1 MGNLLSC
8 ESNNATPQHS
18 KRGKHI
24 TIPDF
29 NGTPTDWPVWKTQV
43 KVSLRTSNTISIIE
57 TPGEQDKPELS
68 DDRTYAFGVLQM
80 TCAKGTA
87 RHIINKHEMH
97 TNAFSAWQDLCEWYE
112 GSAEK
117 DNNANQIRCKID
129 TLKLTTRTT
138 ADQHI
143 QDFLELK
150 ADLDSL
156 NEGYTPSTYVTKFLD
171 NITDPDYAEDAR
183 ALERNNSSLFE
194 CMKSIR
200 RIQRKLC
207 LDRERSRAPPNAVI
221 PRSFAGTTPP
231 SFPPGTSIDF
241 SKYLTDRGFMSVPK
255 LEYDRLGPDCKNKI
269 RDYNKE
275 NFKKVGPSRDV
286 KRKSSGPRT
295 TPRNVRFRGPSPLL
309 ISDTEPEI
317 TTAGND
323 PSSLTFSTN

>member
-1 MGNLLSC
+1 M
-8 ESNNATPQHS
+8 
-18 KRGKHI
+18 
-24 TIPDF
+24 
-29 NGTPTDWPVWKTQV
+29 
-43 KVSLRTSNTISIIE
+43 SIIE
-57 TPGEQDKPELS
+57 TPGEQDN
-68 DDRTYAFGVLQM
+68 DRTYVFGVLQM

-117 DNNANQIRCKID
+117 DNNANQIRCKIY

-183 ALERNNSSLFE
+183 ALERNNSSLNE

-207 LDRERSRAPPNAVI
+207 LDRERNRTSPSVAI
-221 PRSFAGTTPP
+221 PRSFAGKP
-231 SFPPGTSIDF
+231 SSGFPPGTTIDF
-241 SKYLTDRGFMSVPK
+241 SKHLSERGFTSDPREK
-255 LEYDRLGPDCKNKI
+255 HILLSPDCQQKI
-269 RDYNKE
+269 REYNRE
-275 NFKKVGPSRDV
+275 NSKKVGPSRHD
-286 KRKSSGPRT
+286 KRKSPNPHAI
-295 TPRNVRFRGPSPLL
+295 PRNVIFKIPSPSL
-309 ISDTEPEI
+309 ISDTGPEV

-323 PSSLTFSTN
+323 PSSLMFNAG